1 MAAAKSSRLAKPAAR
16 GRGARRGYTL
26 AHFSDPH
33 LSSPAHA
40 RMRELLNKRFFGY
53 LSWIS
58 RRRAEHR
65 REVLDALLRDLARL
79 RPDHTVVTGDL
90 THLGLPSEFEQARRW
105 LQTVGE
111 PQDVTVV
118 PGNHE
123 AYVHASPEE
132 TLRRWQPYL
141 SSDEASR
148 AAALPA
154 GGQAPFPSLR
164 VRGPLAL
171 IGLSSARP
179 SGFFLATGRV
189 GQAQRDALSRVLE
202 ATGRR
207 KLVRVLL
214 IHHPPLEGTVGWRK
228 RLVDSRSLRAIL
240 SRHGVELVLHG
251 HGHRAAQ
258 GALRTATGTAPVLGV
273 PSASTV
279 SAMAGRRAQYYLYR
293 FTDEGDARLLTV
305 SVRGYAH
312 ARNGFAAEGE
322 RTLILPAAD

>member
-1 MAAAKSSRLAKPAAR
+1 M
-16 GRGARRGYTL
+16 

-33 LSSPAHA
+33 LSSPARA
-40 RMRELLNKRFFGY
+40 SMGELLNKRFFGY
-53 LSWIS
+53 LSWLS

-65 REVLDALLRDLARL
+65 REVLDALLRDLAQL
-79 RPDHTVVTGDL
+79 RPHHTVITGDL
-90 THLGLPSEFEQARRW
+90 THLGLPSEFEQARQW

-123 AYVHASPEE
+123 AYVHTAPEE
-132 TLRRWQPYL
+132 TLGLWQPYL
-141 SSDEASR
+141 SSDEARDVETVRS
-148 AAALPA
+148 
-154 GGQAPFPSLR
+154 GGRLQFPSLR
-164 VRGPLAL
+164 IRGPLAL

-179 SGFFLATGRV
+179 SGLFLATGRV
-189 GQAQRDALSRVLE
+189 GWAQRDALSQMLD

-214 IHHPPLEGTVGWRK
+214 MHHPPLANTVGWRK

-258 GALRTATGTAPVLGV
+258 GTLQTATGTAPVLGV

-279 SAMAGRRAQYYLYR
+279 SVMAGRRAQYYVYR
-293 FTDEGDARLLTV
+293 FADEGDTRLLTV

-312 ARNGFAAEGE
+312 DRNGFAAEGE
-322 RTLILPAAD
+322 RTLILPAAN